1 MNENIRELII
11 ISLIEECSELQKAL
25 TRFLR
30 YRKGDKSLVDNG
42 QFIED
47 VVEEISDVSNMIDK
61 YIREFNIDIN
71 EICKIKDFKLKRY
84 NHRLNK

>member
-42 QFIED
+42 QLIED
-47 VVEEISDVSNMIDK
+47 IIEEISDVSNMIDK
-61 YIREFNIDIN
+61 YIKEFNITID
-71 EICKIKDFKLKRY
+71 EIYKIKELKINRY
-84 NHRLNK
+84 NNRVNK

>member
-1 MNENIRELII
+1 MSEKVRELII

-25 TRFLR
+25 TRLLR

-42 QFIED
+42 QLIED
-47 VVEEISDVSNMIDK
+47 VIEEISDVSNMIDK
-61 YIREFNIDIN
+61 YIKEFNITID
-71 EICKIKDFKLKRY
+71 EIYKIKDFKLKRY

>member
-25 TRFLR
+25 TRLLR
-30 YRKGDKSLVDNG
+30 YNREDKSLVNNG
-42 QFIED
+42 KLIED
-47 VVEEISDVSNMIDK
+47 VIEEISDVSNMIDK
-61 YIREFNIDIN
+61 YIKEFNITID
-71 EICKIKDFKLKRY
+71 EIYKIKDFKLRRY